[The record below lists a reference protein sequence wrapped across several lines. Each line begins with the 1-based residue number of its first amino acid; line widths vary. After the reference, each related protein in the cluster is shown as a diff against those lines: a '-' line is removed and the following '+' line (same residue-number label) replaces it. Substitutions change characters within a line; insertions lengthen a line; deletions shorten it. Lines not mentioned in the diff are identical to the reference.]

1 MGAPLALPA
10 EYGYVILTGVA
21 AIFMVVW
28 KGMLVGKAR
37 KLYKVPYPDMYS
49 KDSKVFNCTQRAHQN
64 TLENLPQFFFLLM
77 LGGWSNPRLS
87 AAAGLLWILARIV
100 YALGYSTGDPAA
112 RMRGMFGY
120 IGILT
125 LLGTSVHTALLTL

>member
-1 MGAPLALPA
+1 MCHA
-10 EYGYVILTGVA
+10 VIHLTL
-21 AIFMVVW
+21 IFTSFV
-28 KGMLVGKAR
+28 
-37 KLYKVPYPDMYS
+37 S
-49 KDSKVFNCTQRAHQN
+49 
-64 TLENLPQFFFLLM
+64 
-77 LGGWSNPRLS
+77 GGWSNPRLS

-112 RMRGMFGY
+112 RHTTPAKRILRIFNKNFSGFLYRNFFPVIKLLYQYKPNYILKLIQQMFKKIIKFCVGRMRGMFGY